1 MPCRVCLLN
10 VIHCRADP
18 NTFPQPRHSLSTFPH
33 YTVALHL
40 PTFTWYTVSE
50 QLWSVKVEKSPFRW
64 QSALTSRKER
74 SPSTAPVLSELAQ
87 SEGEVITLSSRF
99 FSECYLN
106 KFRPSS
112 TLSFIFRTLHWQSG
126 CYRWVQSSQLLFT
139 KSYDESFFFF
149 SAIVDVL
156 GWIFVSTWL
165 QKCSNNTSN
174 WTPYVHFWHVHRSFQ
189 GTQNNCYLPQVQYPP
204 RHITSW
210 NSAP

>member
-112 TLSFIFRTLHWQSG
+112 TLSFIFAR
-126 CYRWVQSSQLLFT
+126 FT
-139 KSYDESFFFF
+139 DNLVATVECKAPNCSLQNLMMRVFFFF
-149 SAIVDVL
+149 CYRRHTGLDFCFNVTSK
-156 GWIFVSTWL
+156 IF
-165 QKCSNNTSN
+165 Q
-174 WTPYVHFWHVHRSFQ
+174 
-189 GTQNNCYLPQVQYPP
+189 
-204 RHITSW
+204 
-210 NSAP
+210 

>member
-33 YTVALHL
+33 YIVALHL
-40 PTFTWYTVSE
+40 PTFTWYTDSE

-149 SAIVDVL
+149 CYRRRTGLDFCFNVTSK
-156 GWIFVSTWL
+156 IF
-165 QKCSNNTSN
+165 Q
-174 WTPYVHFWHVHRSFQ
+174 
-189 GTQNNCYLPQVQYPP
+189 
-204 RHITSW
+204 
-210 NSAP
+210 

>member
-1 MPCRVCLLN
+1 MPCLPFKRDTLQGRSKHIPTTSTQPLN
-10 VIHCRADP
+10 LPTLHCSP
-18 NTFPQPRHSLSTFPH
+18 
-33 YTVALHL
+33 HL

-149 SAIVDVL
+149 SAVVDVL

-189 GTQNNCYLPQVQYPP
+189 ETQNNCYLPQVQYPP